1 MEDGSLDAQIDL
13 ANLLSEYEEGEQ
25 EAEALY
31 LDAIERGDL
40 DAENNLGVLL
50 RDLGRTDEAL
60 ALLQRAADRGDELAA
75 ENLAE
80 LKAELN

>member
-31 LDAIERGDL
+31 RDAIERGDL

-75 ENLAE
+75 ENLEKLDEDA
-80 LKAELN
+80 